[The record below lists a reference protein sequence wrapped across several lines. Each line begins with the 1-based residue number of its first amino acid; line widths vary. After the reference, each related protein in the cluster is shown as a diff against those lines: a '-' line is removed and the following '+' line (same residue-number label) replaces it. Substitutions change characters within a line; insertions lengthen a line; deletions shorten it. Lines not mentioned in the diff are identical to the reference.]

1 MSARPFVAAA
11 AKAGYLVDAID
22 AFADAQT
29 VALAKMTMVV
39 TCDNNGF
46 NEESL
51 LGLIGTL
58 EASQYLGFVY
68 GSGFEA
74 QPMLLQ
80 KIADIIPLIGNA
92 AAQVLAIKTA
102 SSFFSTLSL
111 HNIPHPTS
119 CERLPQPDSRVER
132 YLQKFTGGSGGT
144 HIKVANDGET
154 LGFNHYFQQYMIG
167 RSISLLFLA
176 NSLEIKRVGFNEL
189 RLNPTSNL
197 PFRYG
202 GAVSNIELSFE
213 VKQQMIHAAKTL
225 TRQFGLLGLNSLDA
239 IVKDEIVYVLE
250 VNPRL
255 SATVDLYSD
264 DLYQDINAKS
274 IAYSNIMHLHI
285 LACLK
290 GAEFQMTNVEEF
302 SLLANSKV
310 VKQSTAH
317 AVIYALED
325 TPLLASFKWPNWA
338 VDTPYFDEINN
349 VHPDKLMVVLANEP
363 ICTVLAHAE
372 DANRAKVIVDARVES
387 IQQILKS

>member
-1 MSARPFVAAA
+1 MSARSYVAGV

-22 AFADAQT
+22 AFADSQT
-29 VALAKMTMVV
+29 MALASKTMVS
-39 TCDNNGF
+39 TFDNNGF

-58 EASQYLGFVY
+58 DHSQYLGFIY

-80 KIADIIPLIGNA
+80 KIADIIPLLGNVVA
-92 AAQVLAIKTA
+92 KVLGIKTA
-102 SSFFSTLSL
+102 SSFFSALSL
-111 HNIPHPTS
+111 HHIPHPIS
-119 CERLPQPDSRVER
+119 CEKLPQPESGGEL

-144 HIKVANDGET
+144 HIKIANDWGT
-154 LGFNHYFQQYMIG
+154 LGFNHYFQQYIIG

-176 NSLEIKRVGFNEL
+176 NSLDMMEVGFNEL

-202 GAVSNIELSFE
+202 GAVSNIELSIK
-213 VKQQMIHAAKTL
+213 VKQQMIHAAQAL
-225 TRQFGLLGLNSLDA
+225 TKHFGLLGLNSLDA

-264 DLYQDINAKS
+264 DLYQDNDAKS
-274 IAYSNIMHLHI
+274 MAYSNIMQLHI
-285 LACLK
+285 LAGLK
-290 GAEFQMTNVEEF
+290 GAEFQVSSVKEF

-338 VDTPYFDEINN
+338 VDTPYFEEINN
-349 VHPDKLMVVLANEP
+349 VHQDKLMTVLAGEP
-363 ICTVLAHAE
+363 ICTVIAHAG
-372 DANRAKVIVDARVES
+372 DANSAKMIVDARVEV
-387 IQQILKS
+387 IQKILKP